1 MTVPEVSQFAVVPV
15 FFYSTP
21 KKAMIFMCIIFN
33 YKSTGCV
40 FLLRWKKMGGV
51 VNANYLDID

>member
-15 FFYSTP
+15 FFYSTR
-21 KKAMIFMCIIFN
+21 KKAMIFMCVIFD

-40 FLLRWKKMGGV
+40 FFAALEKIGGGSECK
-51 VNANYLDID
+51 LP

>member
-21 KKAMIFMCIIFN
+21 KKAMIFMCVIFN

-40 FLLRWKKMGGV
+40 FLLRWKKLGGGSECK
-51 VNANYLDID
+51 LP